1 LSREEARVQE
11 HELAQEKEAAEA
23 RLRELEAQVKQ
34 GKLRKE
40 EAKKRRQA
48 EQKAA
53 KEREDRLASQ
63 RAEIE
68 AARERTRQL
77 QMQMESPGDDSS
89 SDDEGPAKVTP
100 QATPTTSQELPPVS
114 APTVPALQSLPKAA
128 PASQVVSTPGSDV
141 ETKNPFLKK
150 IQASAAASSDTSTT
164 SIPPIPGP
172 INPPPTESTNPFYR
186 LTQQD
191 AAKVSAATT
200 APAVPTVPG
209 ATRAR
214 ASRARNDDD
223 EWDKFTDSSDDEE
236 DDGPTAGAGAK
247 QLASLL
253 FGTMQPPRPLSATE
267 SAGRTPTSP
276 PPAGTAAASSTPS
289 SPPPAP
295 PLPGRGGAPV
305 PPPMPGSAAPAPP
318 PLPGSGGAPPPPPMP
333 AAKAPAGG
341 AGRGALL
348 GAIQAG
354 ARLKKVETKDRSTS
368 ATAGKVLD

>member
-1 LSREEARVQE
+1 VPREEGRLQE
-11 HELAQEKEAAEA
+11 NELAKEKEAAEA

-40 EAKKRRQA
+40 EEKKRRQA

-53 KEREDRLASQ
+53 KERDDRLAAQ
-63 RAEIE
+63 RAEID
-68 AARERTRQL
+68 AARERARQL
-77 QMQMESPGDDSS
+77 QLQVEGLGDDDS
-89 SDDEGPAKVTP
+89 SDDEGPAKITP

-114 APTVPALQSLPKAA
+114 APTVPAAQALPKTITA
-128 PASQVVSTPGSDV
+128 PQAVSTPGSDV

-150 IQASAAASSDTSTT
+150 IQASAAASSDTSST
-164 SIPPIPGP
+164 SIPPVPGP
-172 INPPPTESTNPFYR
+172 INPAPAESTNPFYR

-191 AAKVSAATT
+191 AAKATAATI
-200 APAVPTVPG
+200 PAVPAV
-209 ATRAR
+209 TRT
-214 ASRARNDDD
+214 SRARNDDD
-223 EWDKFTDSSDDEE
+223 DDWDRVTDSSDDED
-236 DDGPTAGAGAK
+236 DDGPVGGAGAK

-253 FGTMQPPRPLSATE
+253 FGTMAPPPARPLSATE

-276 PPAGTAAASSTPS
+276 PPAGSAAAASTPS

-295 PLPGRGGAPV
+295 PLPSSNAPP
-305 PPPMPGSAAPAPP
+305 PPPMPASMAPPPP

-341 AGRGALL
+341 AGRDALL

-354 ARLKKVETKDRSTS
+354 ARLRKVETKDRSTS
-368 ATAGKVLD
+368 AVAGKVL

>member
-1 LSREEARVQE
+1 LSREEARSQE
-11 HELAQEKEAAEA
+11 DELAKEKEAAEA

-40 EAKKRRQA
+40 EEKKRRQA
-48 EQKAA
+48 EQKAT
-53 KEREDRLASQ
+53 KEREDRLAAQ

-68 AARERTRQL
+68 AARERARQL
-77 QMQMESPGDDSS
+77 QLQMESLGDDSS
-89 SDDEGPAKVTP
+89 SDDEGPAKITP
-100 QATPTTSQELPPVS
+100 QETPTTSQELPAVS
-114 APTVPALQSLPKAA
+114 APTVPAVQSLPKAA
-128 PASQVVSTPGSDV
+128 PVPQVVSTPGSDV

-172 INPPPTESTNPFYR
+172 VNPPPAESTNPFYR
-186 LTQQD
+186 LTQQQD
-191 AAKVSAATT
+191 AAKAATPV
-200 APAVPTVPG
+200 APAVPGP
-209 ATRAR
+209 TRK
-214 ASRARNDDD
+214 SRARTDDD
-223 EWDKFTDSSDDEE
+223 DWDKFSDSSDEDDD
-236 DDGPTAGAGAK
+236 DDGPAAGAGAK

-276 PPAGTAAASSTPS
+276 PPAGAAAASSTPS

-295 PLPGRGGAPV
+295 PLPGNAPA

-318 PLPGSGGAPPPPPMP
+318 PLPGSGGGAPPPPPMP
-333 AAKAPAGG
+333 VAKAPAAGG
-341 AGRGALL
+341 VGRDALL

-368 ATAGKVLD
+368 TVAGRVLD